1 MRLRSVFAW
10 VMSLFSKPQEEV
22 VFSKAEIAAWP
33 FPVSEDFQ
41 PRPKRKYV
49 RKATTRPAKKTPAK
63 KTVAKKAT
71 KVVKKAK

>member
-49 RKATTRPAKKTPAK
+49 RKATTRPVKKAPAK
-63 KTVAKKAT
+63 KTVAKKQA
-71 KVVKKAK
+71 KKKAK

>member
-10 VMSLFSKPQEEV
+10 VMRLFSKPQEEV
-22 VFSKAEIAAWP
+22 VFPKAEIAAWP

-49 RKATTRPAKKTPAK
+49 RKATTRPVKKAPAK
-63 KTVAKKAT
+63 KTVAKKQA
-71 KVVKKAK
+71 KKKAK

>member
-10 VMSLFSKPQEEV
+10 VMSLFNKPKEEI
-22 VFSKAEIAAWP
+22 VFPKAEISAWP

-63 KTVAKKAT
+63 KTVAKKQAKK
-71 KVVKKAK
+71 KVK

>member
-10 VMSLFSKPQEEV
+10 VMSLFQKPQEEL
-22 VFSKAEIAAWP
+22 VFPKAEIAAWP

-63 KTVAKKAT
+63 KTVAKKQA
-71 KVVKKAK
+71 KKKAK

>member
-1 MRLRSVFAW
+1 MRLRSVFTW
-10 VMSLFSKPQEEV
+10 VMGLFQKPQEEV
-22 VFSKAEIAAWP
+22 VFPKAEIAAWP

-71 KVVKKAK
+71 KVAKKAK